1 MIEVKASLHPSGVF
15 MSCRHRSVAQ
25 IIIFLISSC
34 LAARG
39 FVQATTLQKLS
50 FDRLIGEA
58 DLIIKGRVEELKTRQ
73 VSDRR
78 SMTTIVTVSI
88 ERQFKG
94 PKVSSVTIEQP
105 GGAVGDIAQGVPGLP
120 EFSPGENVILFL
132 KRQRGGAFN
141 VVGGK
146 QGKFT
151 AKTQPGSR
159 EEVVEDLA
167 HRTEALESF
176 LDRLTSMIKGGG

>member
-1 MIEVKASLHPSGVF
+1 MSGRRRF
-15 MSCRHRSVAQ
+15 VAQ
-25 IIIFLISSC
+25 LVIFVVFTC
-34 LAARG
+34 LGALG

-50 FDRLIGEA
+50 FDRLLGEA

-78 SMTTIVTVSI
+78 PMTAIIRVSI
-88 ERQFKG
+88 ENQFKG
-94 PKVSSVTIEQP
+94 PNVSSVTIEQP

-132 KRQRGGAFN
+132 KRHRGGAFTI
-141 VVGGK
+141 VGGK

-151 AKTQPGSR
+151 VKTQPGSS
-159 EEVVEDLA
+159 EEVVEDFA

-176 LDRLTSMIKGGG
+176 LDRLTNMIKGGG

>member
-1 MIEVKASLHPSGVF
+1 
-15 MSCRHRSVAQ
+15 MSRRRRFLARIV
-25 IIIFLISSC
+25 IFLISSW
-34 LAARG
+34 LTVPG
-39 FVQATTLQKLS
+39 FGQATTLQKLS

-58 DLIIKGRVEELKTRQ
+58 DLIIKGRVEELKARQ

-78 SMTTIVTVSI
+78 SMITIVTVSI

-94 PKVSSVTIEQP
+94 PQVSSVTIEQP
-105 GGAVGDIAQGVPGLP
+105 GGSLGDIAQGVPGLP
-120 EFSPGENVILFL
+120 EFSSGEEVIVFL

-141 VVGGK
+141 IVGGK

-159 EEVVEDLA
+159 EEVVEDFA

>member
-1 MIEVKASLHPSGVF
+1 MSGRRRF
-15 MSCRHRSVAQ
+15 VAQ
-25 IIIFLISSC
+25 LVIFVVFTC
-34 LAARG
+34 LGALG

-50 FDRLIGEA
+50 FDRLIEEA

-94 PKVSSVTIEQP
+94 PKMSLVSIEQP
-105 GGAVGDIAQGVPGLP
+105 GGSAGDIVQSVSGLP
-120 EFSPGENVILFL
+120 EFSSGEDVILFL

-141 VVGGK
+141 IVGGK

-151 AKTQPGSR
+151 AKTQPGSKQ
-159 EEVVEDLA
+159 EIVEDFA
-167 HRTEALESF
+167 HRTEPLESF
-176 LDRLTSMIKGGG
+176 LDRLTTMIKGGG

>member
-1 MIEVKASLHPSGVF
+1 MSG
-15 MSCRHRSVAQ
+15 RRRLVAQ
-25 IIIFLISSC
+25 LVIFVVFTC
-34 LAARG
+34 LGALE

-50 FDRLIGEA
+50 FDRLIEEA

-78 SMTTIVTVSI
+78 SMITIITVSI

-94 PKVSSVTIEQP
+94 PQVSSVTIEQP
-105 GGAVGDIAQGVPGLP
+105 GGSLGDIAQGVPGLP
-120 EFSPGENVILFL
+120 EFSSGEEVIVFL

-141 VVGGK
+141 IVGGK

-159 EEVVEDLA
+159 EEVVEDFA
-167 HRTEALESF
+167 HRTEALASF
-176 LDRLTSMIKGGG
+176 LNRLTSMIKGGG

>member
-1 MIEVKASLHPSGVF
+1 
-15 MSCRHRSVAQ
+15 MSCRRRFVAR
-25 IIIFLISSC
+25 IVIFLVSTC
-34 LAARG
+34 LEASG
-39 FVQATTLQKLS
+39 FVQATTLQELS

-105 GGAVGDIAQGVPGLP
+105 GGSLGDVTLGVPGLP
-120 EFSPGENVILFL
+120 EFTYGEDVILFL
-132 KRQRGGAFN
+132 KRPRGGAFN
-141 VVGGK
+141 IVGGK

-159 EEVVEDLA
+159 EEVVEDFA

-176 LDRLTSMIKGGG
+176 LDRLTSMVKGGG

>member
-1 MIEVKASLHPSGVF
+1 
-15 MSCRHRSVAQ
+15 MSRHRRFLARIV
-25 IIIFLISSC
+25 IFLVSAC
-34 LAARG
+34 LAASG

-78 SMTTIVTVSI
+78 SMITIVTASI

-94 PKVSSVTIEQP
+94 PQVSSLTIEQP
-105 GGAVGDIAQGVPGLP
+105 GGSVGDIAQGVPGLP
-120 EFSPGENVILFL
+120 EFSSGEEVIVFL

-141 VVGGK
+141 IVGGK

-151 AKTQPGSR
+151 AKTQPGSG
-159 EEVVEDLA
+159 EAVVEDFA
-167 HRTEALESF
+167 QRTEALDSF
-176 LDRLTSMIKGGG
+176 LNRLTSMIKGGG

>member
-1 MIEVKASLHPSGVF
+1 
-15 MSCRHRSVAQ
+15 MSRRRRFLARIV
-25 IIIFLISSC
+25 IFLISSW
-34 LAARG
+34 LTAAG

-78 SMTTIVTVSI
+78 SMITIVTVSI

-94 PKVSSVTIEQP
+94 PQVSSVTIEQP
-105 GGAVGDIAQGVPGLP
+105 GGSLGDIAQGVPGLP
-120 EFSPGENVILFL
+120 EFSSGEEVIVFL

-141 VVGGK
+141 IVGGK

-159 EEVVEDLA
+159 EEVVEDFA
-167 HRTEALESF
+167 HRTEALDSF
-176 LDRLTSMIKGGG
+176 LNRLTSMIKGGG

>member
-1 MIEVKASLHPSGVF
+1 MSGRRRF
-15 MSCRHRSVAQ
+15 VAQ
-25 IIIFLISSC
+25 LVIFVVFTC
-34 LAARG
+34 LGALG

-50 FDRLIGEA
+50 FDRLIEEA

-94 PKVSSVTIEQP
+94 PKMSLVSIEQP
-105 GGAVGDIAQGVPGLP
+105 GGSAGDIVQSVSGLP
-120 EFSPGENVILFL
+120 EFSSGEDVILFL

-141 VVGGK
+141 IVGGK

-151 AKTQPGSR
+151 AKTQPGSKH
-159 EEVVEDLA
+159 VEDFA
-167 HRTEALESF
+167 HRTEPLESF
-176 LDRLTSMIKGGG
+176 LDRLTTMIKGGG

>member
-1 MIEVKASLHPSGVF
+1 
-15 MSCRHRSVAQ
+15 MSCRRRFVAR
-25 IIIFLISSC
+25 IVIFVVSTY
-34 LAARG
+34 LAAPG

-58 DLIIKGRVEELKTRQ
+58 DLIIMGRVEELKTRQ

-105 GGAVGDIAQGVPGLP
+105 GGSVGDIAQGVPGLP
-120 EFSPGENVILFL
+120 KFSSGEDVILFL
-132 KRQRGGAFN
+132 KRQPGGAFN
-141 VVGGK
+141 IVGGK
-146 QGKFT
+146 EGKFT
-151 AKTQPGSR
+151 AKTQPGSK
-159 EEVVEDLA
+159 EEVVEDFA
-167 HRTEALESF
+167 HRIEALESF
-176 LDRLTSMIKGGG
+176 LNRLTSMIKGGG

>member
-1 MIEVKASLHPSGVF
+1 
-15 MSCRHRSVAQ
+15 MSRRRRFLVR
-25 IIIFLISSC
+25 IVIFLISSW
-34 LAARG
+34 LTAAG

-78 SMTTIVTVSI
+78 SMITIITVSI

-94 PKVSSVTIEQP
+94 PQVSSVTIEQP
-105 GGAVGDIAQGVPGLP
+105 GGSLGDIAQGVPGLP
-120 EFSPGENVILFL
+120 EFSSGEEVIVFL

-141 VVGGK
+141 IVGGK

-159 EEVVEDLA
+159 EEVVEDFA
-167 HRTEALESF
+167 HRTEALDSF
-176 LDRLTSMIKGGG
+176 LNRLTSMIKGGG

>member
-1 MIEVKASLHPSGVF
+1 
-15 MSCRHRSVAQ
+15 MSCRRRFVAR
-25 IIIFLISSC
+25 IVIFLVSTC
-34 LAARG
+34 LEASG
-39 FVQATTLQKLS
+39 FVQATTLQELS

-105 GGAVGDIAQGVPGLP
+105 GGSWPRTGEGCQGRGINVPL
-120 EFSPGENVILFL
+120 VW
-132 KRQRGGAFN
+132 R
-141 VVGGK
+141 
-146 QGKFT
+146 
-151 AKTQPGSR
+151 
-159 EEVVEDLA
+159 
-167 HRTEALESF
+167 
-176 LDRLTSMIKGGG
+176 